1 MIKFIDAKKLRNTA
15 YRKTEK
21 IKDVTFKLK
30 RTMIK
35 LAESGKTNVT
45 INNKSK
51 KGLRDVVFCH
61 EEIINKLGDAG
72 YHMSWDFTD
81 ESISNGTWFLSI
93 YWD

>member
-1 MIKFIDAKKLRNTA
+1 MIKFINAKRLRNTSH
-15 YRKTEK
+15 RKAEM
-21 IKDVTFKLK
+21 IKDVVFKLK

-35 LAESGKTNVT
+35 RAEYGKTSVT

-51 KGLRDVVFCH
+51 KGLRDVVFCY

-72 YHMSWDFTD
+72 YHMRWDFT
-81 ESISNGTWFLSI
+81 EEAISNGTWFLSI